1 MNYEL
6 IYQNLNLIKVWLFQV
21 KLKPLYKQSLLE
33 ALNINESDLVK
44 PTGMVSPACTLLVK
58 NNDGIPRLSVDINF
72 FIRCYKIVKYIKLL
86 LT

>member
-1 MNYEL
+1 
-6 IYQNLNLIKVWLFQV
+6 LNLIKVWLFQV